1 MRSRLKR
8 FPKEQSYRSWS
19 NQNQDKQENNSYRRI
34 YTSRI
39 GVYIMRSNTV
49 YIVYILIQKKYTEN
63 KKRNLSF
70 LFKFLPR

>member
-49 YIVYILIQKKYTEN
+49 YSIYIDTE
-63 KKRNLSF
+63 KVHRE
-70 LFKFLPR
+70 